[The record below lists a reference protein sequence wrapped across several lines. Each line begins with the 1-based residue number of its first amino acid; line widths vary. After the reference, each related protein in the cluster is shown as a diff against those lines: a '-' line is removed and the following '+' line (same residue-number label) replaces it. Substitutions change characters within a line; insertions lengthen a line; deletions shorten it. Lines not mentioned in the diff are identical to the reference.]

1 MLSECE
7 GGVVEGLASGSGGG
21 GREGGK
27 EGGVEGRKGEV
38 EEGGR
43 GRKDIGALYSVVSRL
58 RKRVIEARKEEEGTG
73 VGGGGFGE
81 GVVEVWREDKKE
93 GGIEQIK
100 EGRGLLKEKVEEGEE
115 DEEAEGEEGEEGRE
129 NREEEEEWADE
140 VKGEEGSSNQDKTA
154 SPFPLH
160 TSLPPSFPPSL
171 LGPKAHLLPPLSSL
185 SSPSRRRSFNDIL
198 ASSSSPSSSLSSL
211 SHTQLQLQSDD
222 NKAFSRSILSP
233 TLHASTS
240 VNTDM
245 TGDRAGAGT
254 TTTGLAGVAG
264 VVVRK
269 SAVAAEWSKC
279 FQGPPSYSMRKK
291 KKNNATGHLAS
302 SSSSSS
308 SLPGAYAAYTYTH
321 IAALA
326 SSSSSASSASSLLR
340 KRAEE
345 NENLLFAL
353 EDLRSLHRQV
363 VVFREW
369 EVEDDIRR
377 EQEREQRLRDLE
389 EEGKEFIS

>member
-1 MLSECE
+1 
-7 GGVVEGLASGSGGG
+7 
-21 GREGGK
+21 
-27 EGGVEGRKGEV
+27 
-38 EEGGR
+38 
-43 GRKDIGALYSVVSRL
+43 
-58 RKRVIEARKEEEGTG
+58 
-73 VGGGGFGE
+73 
-81 GVVEVWREDKKE
+81 
-93 GGIEQIK
+93 
-100 EGRGLLKEKVEEGEE
+100 
-115 DEEAEGEEGEEGRE
+115 
-129 NREEEEEWADE
+129 
-140 VKGEEGSSNQDKTA
+140 
-154 SPFPLH
+154 
-160 TSLPPSFPPSL
+160 
-171 LGPKAHLLPPLSSL
+171 
-185 SSPSRRRSFNDIL
+185 
-198 ASSSSPSSSLSSL
+198 
-211 SHTQLQLQSDD
+211 
-222 NKAFSRSILSP
+222 
-233 TLHASTS
+233 
-240 VNTDM
+240 M